1 MATDRKS
8 VTSVVPCTF
17 PRALILCIC
26 PLCLLWRLAHKD
38 QTACTVVPRQKNVPG
53 LRSAPVLLLP
63 DKSNELVA
71 GLISAKAVEI
81 ETAAYRGLDRVFPVV
96 LSHVRT
102 TQRQAFK

>member
-1 MATDRKS
+1 M
-8 VTSVVPCTF
+8 
-17 PRALILCIC
+17 
-26 PLCLLWRLAHKD
+26 
-38 QTACTVVPRQKNVPG
+38 PG

-102 TQRQAFK
+102 TQCQAFKRTSKAVFGLYSEFFVHVFREENLVCIEY